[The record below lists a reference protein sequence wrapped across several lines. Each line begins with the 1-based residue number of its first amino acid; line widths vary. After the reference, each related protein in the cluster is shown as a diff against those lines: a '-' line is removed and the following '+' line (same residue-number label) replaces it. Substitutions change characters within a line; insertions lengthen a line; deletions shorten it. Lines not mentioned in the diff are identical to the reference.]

1 MNPILSGEMLKLI
14 RQPGI
19 LFWGF
24 LAVPLAAL
32 LVKLGLAG
40 FVYLRMGQQAGGDV
54 DVLLSAA
61 RSLSISGNSLGHLLF
76 ALGVASVFYLEYR
89 YATWRLLV
97 PRHGRTY
104 LLGAKLLLSL
114 GWLAFALLVAAFGDM
129 FLTVVFAGLQGQG
142 LMFSA
147 ASLITFVAAFGIALL
162 ELAVLAALVA
172 LLVVLFR
179 SMIAAVI
186 PVFLLAIGS
195 TVIQLYLGAD
205 AERLPL
211 PAYAAQYLRDWLLAG
226 GTPVAAAMGF
236 AILSG
241 WCLVLTAGGMALFA
255 RQQLAAE

>member
-61 RSLSISGNSLGHLLF
+61 RSLSISGNSLGHLL
-76 ALGVASVFYLEYR
+76 
-89 YATWRLLV
+89 
-97 PRHGRTY
+97 
-104 LLGAKLLLSL
+104 LSL
-114 GWLAFALLVAAFGDM
+114 GGLAFALLVAAFGDM
-129 FLTVVFAGLQGQG
+129 LLTVVFAVLQGQG